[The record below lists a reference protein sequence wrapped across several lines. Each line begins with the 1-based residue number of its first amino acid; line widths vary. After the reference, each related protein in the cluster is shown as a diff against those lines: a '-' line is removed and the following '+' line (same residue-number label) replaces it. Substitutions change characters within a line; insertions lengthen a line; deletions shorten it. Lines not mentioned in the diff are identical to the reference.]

1 MKILAFRGAEKFI
14 GAPQAR
20 SSNPSPSQ
28 VAEKKADNELVVEN
42 YDSTVIGFNN
52 DKPLPNK
59 TTLDPEK
66 RKLAGLSPDNISI
79 RYNPQIQIETEPDE
93 PEEELKAERIY
104 TEEEI
109 QLAWMGYA
117 EELMDFNSQAASA
130 LKVTKLVV
138 LPENELHVIFPGT
151 TQSDYFNEERSP
163 LMGFLRK
170 KGIVGLKLKLEIV
183 QNNSV
188 AREIVTDRARFEKM
202 MEKNPAVKTLWERF
216 KLVID

>member
-14 GAPQAR
+14 GTPHAR
-20 SSNPSPSQ
+20 TSSPSP
-28 VAEKKADNELVVEN
+28 ATGNKPDNEI
-42 YDSTVIGFNN
+42 VIETDEAPPIAFNN

-79 RYNPQIQIETEPDE
+79 RYNPQIQIEEEADG
-93 PEEELKAERIY
+93 PEVEEKADRIY

-109 QLAWMGYA
+109 QTAWMGYA

-138 LPENELHVIFPGT
+138 LPDNELHVIFPGT
-151 TQSDYFNEERSP
+151 TQSEYFNEERSP

-170 KGIVGLKLKLEIV
+170 KGIVGLKLKLEIA
-183 QNNSV
+183 QNNSA

>member
-20 SSNPSPSQ
+20 SSNPAPQKESNP
-28 VAEKKADNELVVEN
+28 DNEIVIEKS
-42 YDSTVIGFNN
+42 DAPVIGFNN
-52 DKPLPNK
+52 EKQLPNK

-66 RKLAGLSPDNISI
+66 RKLVGLSPDNISI
-79 RYNPQIQIETEPDE
+79 RYNPQIQIETAADE
-93 PEEELKAERIY
+93 PEVEEKADRIY

-109 QLAWMGYA
+109 QNAWNGYV

-130 LKVTKLVV
+130 LKVTKLIDH
-138 LPENELHVIFPGT
+138 PDNELQLIFPGT
-151 TQSDYFNEERSP
+151 TQMEYFNEERAP

-170 KGIVGLKLKLEIV
+170 RGVVGLKLKMEV
-183 QNNSV
+183 AQSNSV

>member
-20 SSNPSPSQ
+20 SSNPTPVKESKP
-28 VAEKKADNELVVEN
+28 DNEIVIEKEESN
-42 YDSTVIGFNN
+42 DIGFNN
-52 DKPLPNK
+52 EKQLPNK

-66 RKLAGLSPDNISI
+66 RKLVGLSPDNISI
-79 RYNPQIQIETEPDE
+79 RYNPQIQIETAADE
-93 PEEELKAERIY
+93 PVEEEKAERIY

-109 QLAWMGYA
+109 QQAWNGYV
-117 EELMDFNSQAASA
+117 EELMDFNSQSASA
-130 LKVTKLVV
+130 LKVTKLIVQ
-138 LPENELHVIFPGT
+138 PENEVQLIFPGT
-151 TQSDYFNEERSP
+151 TQMEYFNEERAP
-163 LMGFLRK
+163 LMSFMRK
-170 KGIVGLKLKLEIV
+170 RGVVGLKLKLEV
-183 QNNSV
+183 AQSNSV

>member
-20 SSNPSPSQ
+20 SSNASPSQ
-28 VAEKKADNELVVEN
+28 VTEKKADNELVVEN
-42 YDSTVIGFNN
+42 DDSNVIAFNN
-52 DKPLPNK
+52 EKQLPNK

-109 QLAWMGYA
+109 QLAWMGYV

-130 LKVTKLVV
+130 LKVTKFIV
-138 LPENELHVIFPGT
+138 LPENELHIIFPGT
-151 TQSDYFNEERSP
+151 TQSEYFNEERSS
-163 LMGFLRK
+163 LMGFMRK
-170 KGIVGLKLKLEIV
+170 QGIVGLKLKLEIA

>member
-20 SSNPSPSQ
+20 TSTSNAPSHEAKPS
-28 VAEKKADNELVVEN
+28 NELVVEKGESN
-42 YDSTVIGFNN
+42 SIGFTNE
-52 DKPLPNK
+52 KPLPNK
-59 TTLDPEK
+59 TVLDPEK
-66 RKLAGLSPDNISI
+66 RKLVGLSPENISI

-93 PEEELKAERIY
+93 PEVEEKAERIY

-109 QLAWMGYA
+109 NSAWMGYV

-130 LKVTKLVV
+130 LKVTKLIV
-138 LPENELHVIFPGT
+138 LPENELHLIFPGT
-151 TQSDYFNEERSP
+151 TQMEYFNEERAP
-163 LMGFLRK
+163 LMGFMRK
-170 KGIVGLKLKLEIV
+170 KGVVGLKLKLEIA
-183 QNNSV
+183 QSNSV

>member
-20 SSNPSPSQ
+20 SSNTSPSQ
-28 VAEKKADNELVVEN
+28 APEKKADNELVVEN
-42 YDSTVIGFNN
+42 DDSNVVAFNN
-52 DKPLPNK
+52 EKQLPNK

-117 EELMDFNSQAASA
+117 DELMDFNSQAASA
-130 LKVTKLVV
+130 LKVTKLIV
-138 LPENELHVIFPGT
+138 LA
-151 TQSDYFNEERSP
+151 
-163 LMGFLRK
+163 
-170 KGIVGLKLKLEIV
+170 

>member
-20 SSNPSPSQ
+20 SSNASPSQ
-28 VAEKKADNELVVEN
+28 VTEKKADNELVVEN
-42 YDSTVIGFNN
+42 DDSNVIAFNN
-52 DKPLPNK
+52 EKQLPNK

-109 QLAWMGYA
+109 QLAWMGYV

-130 LKVTKLVV
+130 LKVTKFIV
-138 LPENELHVIFPGT
+138 LPENELHIIFPGT
-151 TQSDYFNEERSP
+151 TQSEYFNEERSS
-163 LMGFLRK
+163 LMGFMRK
-170 KGIVGLKLKLEIV
+170 QGIVGLKLKLGIA

>member
-20 SSNPSPSQ
+20 STTATAPASEIKSS
-28 VAEKKADNELVVEN
+28 NELVVEK
-42 YDSTVIGFNN
+42 SESASIGYTNE
-52 DKPLPNK
+52 KPLPNK

-79 RYNPQIQIETEPDE
+79 RYNPQIQIETEADE
-93 PEEELKAERIY
+93 PVIEEKADRIY
-104 TEEEI
+104 TAEEI
-109 QLAWMGYA
+109 NAAWMGYS

-130 LKVTKLVV
+130 LKVTQLIV
-138 LPENELHVIFPGT
+138 LPDNELHLIFPGS
-151 TQSDYFNEERSP
+151 TQMEYFNEERAP
-163 LMGFLRK
+163 LMAFMRK
-170 KGIVGLKLKLEIV
+170 KGVVGLKLKLEIA
-183 QNNSV
+183 QSNSV

-202 MEKNPAVKTLWERF
+202 MDKNPAVKTLWERF

>member
-20 SSNPSPSQ
+20 SSVPSSAPGN
-28 VAEKKADNELVVEN
+28 KADNEISIEK
-42 YDSTVIGFNN
+42 SEAAPIAFNN

-79 RYNPQIQIETEPDE
+79 RYNPQIQIETAADE
-93 PEEELKAERIY
+93 PEVEEKADRIY

-109 QLAWMGYA
+109 KAAWMGYA
-117 EELMDFNSQAASA
+117 EELMAINSQAASA
-130 LKVTKLVV
+130 LKVTKLIV
-138 LPENELHVIFPGT
+138 LPENELHIIFPGT
-151 TQSDYFNEERSP
+151 TQSEYFNEERSP

-170 KGIVGLKLKLEIV
+170 LGIVGLKLKLEIA
-183 QNNSV
+183 QNNSI

>member
-1 MKILAFRGAEKFI
+1 VKILAFRGAEKFI
-14 GAPQAR
+14 GTPQAR
-20 SSNPSPSQ
+20 TSSPSP
-28 VAEKKADNELVVEN
+28 ATGNKPDNEI
-42 YDSTVIGFNN
+42 VIETDEAPPIAFNN
-52 DKPLPNK
+52 DKPFPNK

-79 RYNPQIQIETEPDE
+79 RYNPQIQIEEEADG
-93 PEEELKAERIY
+93 PEVEEKADRIY

-109 QLAWMGYA
+109 QTAWMGYA

-138 LPENELHVIFPGT
+138 LPDNELHVIFPGT
-151 TQSDYFNEERSP
+151 TQSEYFNEERSP

-170 KGIVGLKLKLEIV
+170 KGIVGLKLKLEIA
-183 QNNSV
+183 QNNSA

>member
-14 GAPQAR
+14 GTPQAR
-20 SSNPSPSQ
+20 TSSPSP
-28 VAEKKADNELVVEN
+28 ATGNKPDNEI
-42 YDSTVIGFNN
+42 VIETDEAPPIAFNN

-79 RYNPQIQIETEPDE
+79 RYNPQIQIEEEADG
-93 PEEELKAERIY
+93 PEVEEKADRIY

-109 QLAWMGYA
+109 QTAWMGYA

-138 LPENELHVIFPGT
+138 LPDNELHVIFPGT
-151 TQSDYFNEERSP
+151 TQSEYFNEERSP

-170 KGIVGLKLKLEIV
+170 KGIVGLKLKLEIA
-183 QNNSV
+183 QNNSA

>member
-14 GAPQAR
+14 GTPQAR
-20 SSNPSPSQ
+20 SASPTPSQ
-28 VAEKKADNELVVEN
+28 PTENKPNNELVIEQSESV
-42 YDSTVIGFNN
+42 SIGFTNE
-52 DKPLPNK
+52 KALPNK

-79 RYNPQIQIETEPDE
+79 RYNPQIQIETAADE
-93 PEEELKAERIY
+93 PEVEEKAERIY

-109 QLAWMGYA
+109 QSAWMGYA

-138 LPENELHVIFPGT
+138 LPDNELQIIFPGT
-151 TQSDYFNEERSP
+151 TQSEYFNEERSP
-163 LMGFLRK
+163 LMGFMRK
-170 KGIVGLKLKLEIV
+170 RGIVGLKLNMEIA
-183 QNNSV
+183 QSSTV

>member
-1 MKILAFRGAEKFI
+1 VKILAFRGAEKFI
-14 GAPQAR
+14 GTPQAR
-20 SSNPSPSQ
+20 TSSPSP
-28 VAEKKADNELVVEN
+28 ATGNKPDNEI
-42 YDSTVIGFNN
+42 VIETDEAPPIAFNN

-79 RYNPQIQIETEPDE
+79 RYNPQIQIEEEADG
-93 PEEELKAERIY
+93 PEVEEKADRIY

-109 QLAWMGYA
+109 QTAWMGYA

-138 LPENELHVIFPGT
+138 LPDNELHVIFPGT
-151 TQSDYFNEERSP
+151 TQSEYFNEERSP

-170 KGIVGLKLKLEIV
+170 KGIVGLKLKLEIA
-183 QNNSV
+183 QNNSA

>member
-14 GAPQAR
+14 GAPQAK
-20 SSNPSPSQ
+20 SSNPTPSQ
-28 VAEKKADNELVVEN
+28 PAEKKADNELVVETEE
-42 YDSTVIGFNN
+42 SAVIGFNN

-93 PEEELKAERIY
+93 PEEE
-104 TEEEI
+104 I

-130 LKVTKLVV
+130 LKVTKLIV

-151 TQSDYFNEERSP
+151 TQSEYFNEERSP

-170 KGIVGLKLKLEIV
+170 KGIVGLKLKLEIA

>member
-1 MKILAFRGAEKFI
+1 VKILAFRGAEKFI
-14 GAPQAR
+14 GIPKAR
-20 SSNPSPSQ
+20 SSSSVPSLKENTTS
-28 VAEKKADNELVVEN
+28 NELEIEKS
-42 YDSTVIGFNN
+42 DSTPIEFNN
-52 DKPLPNK
+52 EKQLPNK
-59 TTLDPEK
+59 TVLDPEK

-93 PEEELKAERIY
+93 PEEELKADRIY

-109 QLAWMGYA
+109 QTAWMGYA

-138 LPENELHVIFPGT
+138 LPDNELHVIFPGT
-151 TQSDYFNEERSP
+151 TQSEYFNEERSP

-170 KGIVGLKLKLEIV
+170 KGIVGLKLKLEIA

-202 MEKNPAVKTLWERF
+202 MEKNPAVKLLWERF

>member
-20 SSNPSPSQ
+20 STSPTVPSNESKPS
-28 VAEKKADNELVVEN
+28 NELVVEN
-42 YDSTVIGFNN
+42 NESPSIGYTNE
-52 DKPLPNK
+52 KPLPNK
-59 TTLDPEK
+59 TVLDPEK

-79 RYNPQIQIETEPDE
+79 RYNPQIQIETEADVPE
-93 PEEELKAERIY
+93 PEEKADRIY
-104 TEEEI
+104 TAEEI
-109 QLAWMGYA
+109 NEAWMGYA

-138 LPENELHVIFPGT
+138 LPENELHLIFPGS
-151 TQSDYFNEERSP
+151 TQMEYFNEERAP
-163 LMGFLRK
+163 LMGFMRK
-170 KGIVGLKLKLEIV
+170 RGVVGLKLKMEIA
-183 QNNSV
+183 QSNSV

-202 MEKNPAVKTLWERF
+202 MEKNPAVKMLWERF

>member
-20 SSNPSPSQ
+20 SSSPSSTSGN
-28 VAEKKADNELVVEN
+28 KTDNEI
-42 YDSTVIGFNN
+42 VIETSEAEPIAFNN

-79 RYNPQIQIETEPDE
+79 RYNPQIQIETAADE
-93 PEEELKAERIY
+93 PEVEEKADRIY
-104 TEEEI
+104 SEEEI
-109 QLAWMGYA
+109 KVAWMGYA
-117 EELMDFNSQAASA
+117 EELMDINSQAASA

-138 LPENELHVIFPGT
+138 LPENELHIIFPGT
-151 TQSDYFNEERSP
+151 TQSEYFNEERSP
-163 LMGFLRK
+163 LMGHLRK
-170 KGIVGLKLKLEIV
+170 KGIVGLKLKLEIA
-183 QNNSV
+183 QNNSI

-202 MEKNPAVKTLWERF
+202 MEINPAVKTLWERF

>member
-20 SSNPSPSQ
+20 SSVPSSAPGN
-28 VAEKKADNELVVEN
+28 KADNEISVEKN
-42 YDSTVIGFNN
+42 EAAPIAFNN

-79 RYNPQIQIETEPDE
+79 RYNPQIQIETAADE
-93 PEEELKAERIY
+93 PEVEEKADRIY

-109 QLAWMGYA
+109 KAAWMGYA
-117 EELMDFNSQAASA
+117 EELMAINSQAASA
-130 LKVTKLVV
+130 LKVTKLIV
-138 LPENELHVIFPGT
+138 LPENELHIIFPGT
-151 TQSDYFNEERSP
+151 TQSEYFNEERSP

-170 KGIVGLKLKLEIV
+170 LGIVGLKLKLEIA
-183 QNNSV
+183 QNNSI

>member
-1 MKILAFRGAEKFI
+1 VKILAFRGAEKFI

-20 SSNPSPSQ
+20 SSNPAPITENKPNNEI
-28 VAEKKADNELVVEN
+28 VIEKAESNA
-42 YDSTVIGFNN
+42 IGFNN
-52 DKPLPNK
+52 EKQLPNK

-66 RKLAGLSPDNISI
+66 RKLVGLSPENISI
-79 RYNPQIQIETEPDE
+79 RYNPQIQIETAADE
-93 PEEELKAERIY
+93 PEVEEKADRIY

-109 QLAWMGYA
+109 QTAWNGYV
-117 EELMDFNSQAASA
+117 EELMDFNSQSASA

-138 LPENELHVIFPGT
+138 HPENELQLIFPGT
-151 TQSDYFNEERSP
+151 TQMEYFNEERAP

-170 KGIVGLKLKLEIV
+170 RGVVGLKLKMEV
-183 QNNSV
+183 AQSNSV

>member
-20 SSNPSPSQ
+20 SASPTTASPTQSASN
-28 VAEKKADNELVVEN
+28 EIVVEKTE
-42 YDSTVIGFNN
+42 SVAIEFNN
-52 DKPLPNK
+52 EKQLPNK
-59 TTLDPEK
+59 TVLDPEK
-66 RKLAGLSPDNISI
+66 RKLVGLSPDNISI

-93 PEEELKAERIY
+93 PEVEEKAERIY

-109 QLAWMGYA
+109 NSAWMGYV

-130 LKVTKLVV
+130 LKVTKLIV
-138 LPENELHVIFPGT
+138 LPENELHLIFPGT
-151 TQSDYFNEERSP
+151 TQLEYFTEERSP
-163 LMGFLRK
+163 LMGFMRK
-170 KGIVGLKLKLEIV
+170 KGIVGLKLTLEV
-183 QNNSV
+183 AESTSV
-188 AREIVTDRARFEKM
+188 AREIVTDRGRFEKM

>member
-14 GAPQAR
+14 GTPQAR
-20 SSNPSPSQ
+20 TSSPSP
-28 VAEKKADNELVVEN
+28 ATGNKPDNEI
-42 YDSTVIGFNN
+42 VIETDEAPPIAFNN

-79 RYNPQIQIETEPDE
+79 RYNPQIQIEEEADG
-93 PEEELKAERIY
+93 PEVEEKADRIY

-109 QLAWMGYA
+109 QTSWMGYA

-138 LPENELHVIFPGT
+138 LPDNELHVIFPGT
-151 TQSDYFNEERSP
+151 TQSEYFNEERSP

-170 KGIVGLKLKLEIV
+170 KGIVGLKLKLEIA
-183 QNNSV
+183 QNNSA